1 MCGIEAYYGGTE
13 FQLKKENAVKYVE
26 KLSLKRVAK
35 W

>member
-13 FQLKKENAVKYVE
+13 FQLKKAVKYVE